1 MDYPAPAY
9 GIVAPPVEF
18 SKTKFIIIIVFIVV
32 IFGLLILG
40 AIAIALGVGLGVGL
54 SRRHDDSSS
63 SSSSNSNTDSYS
75 ILSPPTVTCTYG
87 GSTTCGCA
95 ATKPSFLTPR
105 IIQGYTATAYSWP
118 WIVALYIDNDKAF
131 CGGFLISYQ
140 HVMTAAHCVEDI
152 IPSTITVYAGI
163 QTLSSRSSGQS
174 RVVSS
179 LTTHPS
185 YSTSDYTNDIAI
197 LTLQSAFNQTTIV
210 GKCCLTFDT
219 SLPSIDEHAVIAG
232 WGATSSTSQ
241 TISDK
246 LLQGVIQIQ
255 SSSSSSSPC
264 SLMSSSI
271 QICAGYAGTDSC
283 YGDSGSPLMTSVNN
297 SWTCTGIVS
306 SGRGCGTNGL
316 YTRVSAYQ
324 SFIQSIIG
332 S

>member
-18 SKTKFIIIIVFIVV
+18 SKTKFIIIVVFIVV

-174 RVVSS
+174 RVVYS

-255 SSSSSSSPC
+255 SSSSSSPC
-264 SLMSSSI
+264 SLVSSSI